1 MRTLSIC
8 IFICLAFAGLS
19 TKGLVHATPVGR
31 VAPEIVL
38 HLKPPI
44 VSGSTVKL
52 PYEIFYPGYIEF
64 YLFDANMVKIWQ
76 DFGVREKGQHAQAL
90 RADKL
95 EKGKVYHFEFWYKGK
110 PYPGKFTA

>member
-1 MRTLSIC
+1 MRTLITC
-8 IFICLAFAGLS
+8 IFFCLALGGLT
-19 TKGLVHATPVGR
+19 TKGLVHAKPNEFA
-31 VAPEIVL
+31 APEIVL
-38 HLKPPI
+38 NLKPPI
-44 VSGSTVKL
+44 VSGATVKL

-76 DFGVREKGQHAQAL
+76 DFGVREKGAHAQAL